1 MKKMMMILLAVLLL
15 AVGVM
20 ALAMTN
26 DQSELTSADSVQVQE
41 SENETSTIEELDGE
55 VIEIGE
61 GYFVINSSIVGGVQV
76 NFSEDSLFDGVQP
89 EELAVGQFVQVMY
102 DGKMTRSLPPQVFAL
117 KVGMYL
123 VKGEVT
129 AVMEDAITVLRE
141 EIGDE
146 VIVFLPEGELEIT
159 VGDHVT
165 TYTNGAMT
173 MSLPA
178 QTSAIGIVIE

>member
-1 MKKMMMILLAVLLL
+1 MKKMMMIALAVVLLAVS
-15 AVGVM
+15 VM

-26 DQSELTSADSVQVQE
+26 DQEKQAAEGNVQVQE
-41 SENETSTIEELDGE
+41 SGSEAAVIEELDGE

-61 GYFVINSSIVGGVQV
+61 GYFVMNSSVMGGVQV
-76 NFSEDSLFDGVQP
+76 NFGEDSLFEGVEP
-89 EELAVGQFVQVMY
+89 EMLAIGQFIQVMY

-117 KVGMYL
+117 KVGMYP
-123 VKGEVT
+123 VAGEVT
-129 AVMEDAITVLRE
+129 AAEEGSITVLRD

-146 VIVFLPEGELEIT
+146 VIVFLPENAPEIA

-165 TYTNGAMT
+165 AYTNGAMT